1 MYLSEGHFTDT
12 ECVFQMIGMQQWPA
26 CCRFLLMCLRL
37 YGVTQ
42 SAVTWSTHKRP
53 EQNSMPLY
61 RYTHTHLCTI
71 PLYYQANWTWHDHS
85 VYVSQTHSPGLKRF
99 CESLGHFYLTV
110 CFPEE
115 KAALY
120 AIERQLE
127 LERSSVCVLLLKSS
141 VSRQDTH
148 KDTHKY

>member
-1 MYLSEGHFTDT
+1 MYLSEGHYIVTV
-12 ECVFQMIGMQQWPA
+12 CVLQMIGMQQWPA

-42 SAVTWSTHKRP
+42 SAVTSSTPKRP

-61 RYTHTHLCTI
+61 RYTIVPTRSHTTPYVVRPAEHGMTCVL
-71 PLYYQANWTWHDHS
+71 S
-85 VYVSQTHSPGLKRF
+85 VSQNHSPGLKRF

-120 AIERQLE
+120 ATERQLE

-141 VSRQDTH
+141 VSR
-148 KDTHKY
+148 